1 LTAADVT
8 QKAES
13 TLARLS
19 AFFFRH
25 RWLKLV
31 LLLAVPLAWLVGVY
45 LASLGSLLV
54 QSFWRADELSP
65 NPIHVWNLDNYRAFL
80 TGDSAYRSIVGRT
93 LGFAAVTTAIDVV
106 LAFPLA
112 YYLTRVASPRTRR
125 LVLVLVTVPLFSSLI
140 VRLYSV
146 RLILDD
152 GGILHSLLAKVGLDV
167 QIGFS
172 EVAMAIAFAY
182 VWLPF
187 MVLPVYAALER
198 VPGSLIEA
206 SRDLGAKGFGTF
218 RTIVLPLAFPGVVA
232 GSIFTFSLTLGDF
245 ITPAIV
251 GGDNHQLIGSV
262 VYSNFGIA
270 NNAPFAAA
278 FATVPL
284 GIMAVY
290 LLTARR
296 LGAFEHL

>member
-1 LTAADVT
+1 VTPATA
-8 QKAES
+8 KAES
-13 TLARLS
+13 PLTRLS

-80 TGDSAYRSIVGRT
+80 TGDSVYRSIVART
-93 LGFAAVTTAIDVV
+93 LGFAAITTVV
-106 LAFPLA
+106 DIALAFPLA
-112 YYLTRVASPRTRR
+112 YYLTRVATPRTRR
-125 LVLVLVTVPLFSSLI
+125 LVLVLITVPLFSSLI

-152 GGILHSLLAKVGLDV
+152 GGILHSLLATFGLNV

-172 EVAMAIAFAY
+172 EIAMAIAFAY

-187 MVLPVYAALER
+187 MILPVYAALER

-206 SRDLGAKGFGTF
+206 SRDLGAKGSTTF
-218 RTIVLPLAFPGVVA
+218 RTVVLPLAFPGVVA

-284 GIMAVY
+284 AIMAIY

>member
-1 LTAADVT
+1 MT
-8 QKAES
+8 KAES
-13 TLARLS
+13 ALTRLS

-45 LASLGSLLV
+45 LASLGSLLI

-65 NPIHVWNLDNYRAFL
+65 NPVHVWNLDNYREFL
-80 TGDSAYRSIVGRT
+80 TGDPVYRSIVART
-93 LGFAAVTTAIDVV
+93 LGFAAITTVVDVA

-152 GGILHSLLAKVGLDV
+152 GGILHALLAKLGLNV
-167 QIGFS
+167 QIGFT
-172 EVAMAIAFAY
+172 ELAMAIAFAY

-187 MVLPVYAALER
+187 MILPVYAALER

-206 SRDLGAKGFGTF
+206 SRDLGAKGSTTF
-218 RTIVLPLAFPGVVA
+218 RTVVLPLAFPGVVA

-245 ITPAIV
+245 ITPTIV

-284 GIMAVY
+284 AIMAIY
-290 LLTARR
+290 LLSARR

>member
-1 LTAADVT
+1 VT
-8 QKAES
+8 KAES
-13 TLARLS
+13 PLTRLS

-45 LASLGSLLV
+45 LASLGSLLI

-65 NPIHVWNLDNYRAFL
+65 NPVHVWNLDNYREFL
-80 TGDSAYRSIVGRT
+80 TGDPVYRSIVART
-93 LGFAAVTTAIDVV
+93 LGFAAITTVV
-106 LAFPLA
+106 DIALAFPLA

-152 GGILHSLLAKVGLDV
+152 GGILHALLAKLGLNV
-167 QIGFS
+167 QIGFT
-172 EVAMAIAFAY
+172 ELAMAIAFAY

-187 MVLPVYAALER
+187 MILPVYAALER

-206 SRDLGAKGFGTF
+206 SRDLGAKGSTTF
-218 RTIVLPLAFPGVVA
+218 RTVVLPLAFPGVVA

-245 ITPAIV
+245 ITPTIV

-278 FATVPL
+278 FAIVPL
-284 GIMAVY
+284 AIMAIY
-290 LLTARR
+290 LLSARR

>member
-1 LTAADVT
+1 M
-8 QKAES
+8 KAES
-13 TLARLS
+13 TLTRLS
-19 AFFFRH
+19 AFFFRR
-25 RWLKLV
+25 RWLKLA

-45 LASLGSLLV
+45 LASLGGLLI
-54 QSFWRADELSP
+54 QSFWRANELSP
-65 NPIHVWNLDNYRAFL
+65 NPDHVWNLDNYRQFL
-80 TGDSAYRSIVGRT
+80 TGDSVYRTIAERT
-93 LGFAAVTTAIDVV
+93 LGFAAITTVIDVA

-112 YYLTRVASPRTRR
+112 YYLTRVASRRARR
-125 LVLVLVTVPLFSSLI
+125 LVLVLITVPLFSSLI

-152 GGILHSLLAKVGLDV
+152 GGILHAALRHVGLNV
-167 QIGFS
+167 QLGFT

-182 VWLPF
+182 IWLPF
-187 MVLPVYAALER
+187 MILPVYAALER

-206 SRDLGAKGFGTF
+206 SRDLGAKGGTTF
-218 RTIVLPLAFPGVVA
+218 RTIVLPLALPGVVA
-232 GSIFTFSLTLGDF
+232 GSVFTFSLTLGDF
-245 ITPAIV
+245 ITPSIV

-284 GIMAVY
+284 AIMAIY

>member
-1 LTAADVT
+1 V
-8 QKAES
+8 KAES
-13 TLARLS
+13 PLTRLS

-25 RWLKLV
+25 RWLKLS
-31 LLLAVPLAWLVGVY
+31 LLLAVPLAWLIGVY
-45 LASLGSLLV
+45 LASLASLFV
-54 QSFWRADELSP
+54 QSFWRANELSA
-65 NPIHVWNLDNYRAFL
+65 NPDHVWNLDNYRQFL
-80 TGDSAYRSIVGRT
+80 TGDSVYRTIVQRT
-93 LGFAAVTTAIDVV
+93 LGFAAITTLIDVV

-112 YYLTRVASPRTRR
+112 YYLTRVASRRTRR

-140 VRLYSV
+140 VRLYSI

-152 GGILHSLLAKVGLDV
+152 EGILHSAMGRLGLNV
-167 QIGFS
+167 QLGFT
-172 EVAMAIAFAY
+172 EIAMVIAFSY
-182 VWLPF
+182 IWLPF
-187 MVLPVYAALER
+187 MILPVYAALER

-206 SRDLGAKGFGTF
+206 SRDLGAKGSTTF

-245 ITPAIV
+245 ITPSIV

-284 GIMAVY
+284 AIMAIY
-290 LLTARR
+290 LLIARR

>member
-1 LTAADVT
+1 VT
-8 QKAES
+8 KAES
-13 TLARLS
+13 PFTRLS

-25 RWLKLV
+25 RGLKLV

-65 NPIHVWNLDNYRAFL
+65 NPIHVWNLDNYREFL
-80 TGDSAYRSIVGRT
+80 TGDSVYRSIVART
-93 LGFAAVTTAIDVV
+93 LGFAVITTLVDIV

-112 YYLTRVASPRTRR
+112 YYLARVATPRTRR

-152 GGILHSLLAKVGLDV
+152 GGILHSVLATFGLNV
-167 QIGFS
+167 QIGFTQL
-172 EVAMAIAFAY
+172 AMAIAFAY

-187 MVLPVYAALER
+187 MILPVYAALER

-206 SRDLGAKGFGTF
+206 SRDLGAKGSTTF
-218 RTIVLPLAFPGVVA
+218 RTVVLPLAFPGVVA
-232 GSIFTFSLTLGDF
+232 GSIFTFALTLGDF
-245 ITPAIV
+245 ITPTIV

-284 GIMAVY
+284 VIMAVY
-290 LLTARR
+290 LLAARR
-296 LGAFEHL
+296 LGAFDHL

>member
-1 LTAADVT
+1 MT
-8 QKAES
+8 KAES
-13 TLARLS
+13 PLTRLS

-25 RWLKLV
+25 RGLKLI

-65 NPIHVWNLDNYRAFL
+65 NPIHVWNLDNYREFL
-80 TGDSAYRSIVGRT
+80 TGDSVYRSIVART
-93 LGFAAVTTAIDVV
+93 LGFAAITTLVDIV

-112 YYLTRVASPRTRR
+112 YYLTRVATRRTRR
-125 LVLVLVTVPLFSSLI
+125 LVLVLITVPLFSSLI

-152 GGILHSLLAKVGLDV
+152 GGILHSMLGTFGLNV
-167 QIGFS
+167 QIGFT
-172 EVAMAIAFAY
+172 ELAMAIAFAY

-187 MVLPVYAALER
+187 MILPVYAALER

-206 SRDLGAKGFGTF
+206 SRDLGAKGSTTF
-218 RTIVLPLAFPGVVA
+218 RTVVLPLAFPGVVA

-284 GIMAVY
+284 AIMAVY
-290 LLTARR
+290 LLAARR
-296 LGAFEHL
+296 LGAFDHL

>member
-1 LTAADVT
+1 MP
-8 QKAES
+8 KAES
-13 TLARLS
+13 SLTRLS

-25 RWLKLV
+25 RRLKLL

-65 NPIHVWNLDNYRAFL
+65 NPVHVWNLDNYREFL
-80 TGDSAYRSIVGRT
+80 TGDSVYRSIVART
-93 LGFAAVTTAIDVV
+93 LGFAAITTVV
-106 LAFPLA
+106 DIALAFPLA
-112 YYLTRVASPRTRR
+112 YYLTRVAAPRTRR
-125 LVLVLVTVPLFSSLI
+125 FMLVLITVPLFSSLI

-152 GGILHSLLAKVGLDV
+152 GGILHALLAKLGLDV
-167 QIGFS
+167 QIGFT
-172 EVAMAIAFAY
+172 ELAMAIAFAY

-187 MVLPVYAALER
+187 MILPVYAALER

-206 SRDLGAKGFGTF
+206 SRDLGAKGSTTF
-218 RTIVLPLAFPGVVA
+218 RTVVLPLAFPGVVA
-232 GSIFTFSLTLGDF
+232 GSIFTFALTLGDF
-245 ITPAIV
+245 ITPTIV

-284 GIMAVY
+284 AIMAVY
-290 LLTARR
+290 LLGARR
-296 LGAFEHL
+296 LGAFDHL

>member
-1 LTAADVT
+1 LTGADVT
-8 QKAES
+8 PEAES
-13 TLARLS
+13 ALTRLS

-31 LLLAVPLAWLVGVY
+31 LLLAVPLAWLAGVY
-45 LASLGSLLV
+45 LASLASLFV

-65 NPIHVWNLDNYRAFL
+65 NPIHVWNLDNYRAFI
-80 TGDSAYRSIVGRT
+80 TGDSVYRSIVART
-93 LGFAAVTTAIDVV
+93 LGFAVVATLIDIA

-112 YYLTRVASPRTRR
+112 YYLTRVASPRMRR
-125 LVLVLVTVPLFSSLI
+125 IVLVLVTVPLFSSLI

-152 GGILHSLLAKVGLDV
+152 GGILHSLLATFGLDV
-167 QIGFS
+167 QIGFTQL
-172 EVAMAIAFAY
+172 AMTIAFAY

-187 MVLPVYAALER
+187 MILPVYAALER

-218 RTIVLPLAFPGVVA
+218 RTVVLPLAFPGVVA

-245 ITPAIV
+245 ITPSIV

-284 GIMAVY
+284 AIMAIY
-290 LLTARR
+290 LIGARR

>member
-1 LTAADVT
+1 MP
-8 QKAES
+8 KAES
-13 TLARLS
+13 ALTRLS

-25 RWLKLV
+25 RWLKLA
-31 LLLAVPLAWLVGVY
+31 LLLAVPLAWLAGVY

-65 NPIHVWNLDNYRAFL
+65 NPVHVWNLDNYRSFL
-80 TGDSAYRSIVGRT
+80 SGDPVYRSIVART
-93 LGFAAVTTAIDVV
+93 LGFAAITTAVDVV

-112 YYLTRVASPRTRR
+112 YYLTRVAAPRTRR
-125 LVLVLVTVPLFSSLI
+125 IVLVLITVPLFSSLI

-152 GGILHSLLAKVGLDV
+152 GGILHALLGKAGLDV
-167 QIGFS
+167 QIGFT
-172 EVAMAIAFAY
+172 ELAMAIAFAY

-187 MVLPVYAALER
+187 MILPVYAALER

-206 SRDLGAKGFGTF
+206 SRDLGAKGGTTF
-218 RTIVLPLAFPGVVA
+218 RTVVLPLAFPGIVA

-245 ITPAIV
+245 ITPTIV

-284 GIMAVY
+284 AIMAVY
-290 LLTARR
+290 LLAAKR

>member
-1 LTAADVT
+1 VT
-8 QKAES
+8 KAES
-13 TLARLS
+13 PFTRLS

-25 RWLKLV
+25 RGLKLI

-65 NPIHVWNLDNYRAFL
+65 NPIHVWNLDNYREFL
-80 TGDSAYRSIVGRT
+80 TGDSVYRSIVART
-93 LGFAAVTTAIDVV
+93 LGFAAITTLVDIV

-112 YYLTRVASPRTRR
+112 YYLARVATPRTRR

-152 GGILHSLLAKVGLDV
+152 GGILHSVLATFGLNV
-167 QIGFS
+167 QIGFTQL
-172 EVAMAIAFAY
+172 AMAIAFAY

-187 MVLPVYAALER
+187 MILPVYAALER

-206 SRDLGAKGFGTF
+206 SRDLGAKGSTTF
-218 RTIVLPLAFPGVVA
+218 RTVVLPLAFPGVVA
-232 GSIFTFSLTLGDF
+232 GSIFTFALTLGDF
-245 ITPAIV
+245 ITPTIV

-284 GIMAVY
+284 VIMAVY
-290 LLTARR
+290 LLAARR
-296 LGAFEHL
+296 LGAFDHL

>member
-1 LTAADVT
+1 MP
-8 QKAES
+8 KAES
-13 TLARLS
+13 PITRLS

-65 NPIHVWNLDNYRAFL
+65 NPVHVWNLDNYREFL
-80 TGDSAYRSIVGRT
+80 TGDSVYRSIVART
-93 LGFAAVTTAIDVV
+93 LGFAAITTVVDVV

-112 YYLTRVASPRTRR
+112 YYLTRVASSRTRR
-125 LVLVLVTVPLFSSLI
+125 LMLVLITVPLFSSLI

-146 RLILDD
+146 RLIFDD
-152 GGILHSLLAKVGLDV
+152 GGILHALLAKVGLNV

-172 EVAMAIAFAY
+172 ELAMAIAFAY

-187 MVLPVYAALER
+187 MILPVYAALER

-206 SRDLGAKGFGTF
+206 SRDLGAKGSTTF
-218 RTIVLPLAFPGVVA
+218 RTVVA
-232 GSIFTFSLTLGDF
+232 GSIFTFALTLGDF

-262 VYSNFGIA
+262 IYSNFGIA

-284 GIMAVY
+284 AIMAIY
-290 LLTARR
+290 LLSAKR

>member
-1 LTAADVT
+1 MP
-8 QKAES
+8 KAES
-13 TLARLS
+13 LLTRLS

-25 RWLKLV
+25 RRLKLV

-65 NPIHVWNLDNYRAFL
+65 NPVHVWNLDNYRTFL
-80 TGDSAYRSIVGRT
+80 TGDPVYRSIVART
-93 LGFAAVTTAIDVV
+93 LGFAVVTTLVDVV

-125 LVLVLVTVPLFSSLI
+125 VVLVLVTVPLFSSLI

-152 GGILHSLLAKVGLDV
+152 GGILHALLAKAGLDV
-167 QIGFS
+167 QIGFT

-187 MVLPVYAALER
+187 MILPVYAALER

-206 SRDLGAKGFGTF
+206 SRDLGAKGSTTF
-218 RTIVLPLAFPGVVA
+218 RTVVLPLAFPGRRGRLDLHVLA
-232 GSIFTFSLTLGDF
+232 
-245 ITPAIV
+245 
-251 GGDNHQLIGSV
+251 H
-262 VYSNFGIA
+262 
-270 NNAPFAAA
+270 
-278 FATVPL
+278 
-284 GIMAVY
+284 
-290 LLTARR
+290 ARR
-296 LGAFEHL
+296 LHHAHDRRRRQPPADRLGRLQQLRDRQQRARSRRRSRPCRSRSWPSTC

>member
-8 QKAES
+8 PKAES
-13 TLARLS
+13 ALTRLS

-31 LLLAVPLAWLVGVY
+31 LLLAIPLAWLVGVY

-65 NPIHVWNLDNYRAFL
+65 NPVHVWNLDNYRAFL
-80 TGDSAYRSIVGRT
+80 TGDPVYRSIVGRT
-93 LGFAAVTTAIDVV
+93 LGFAALTTVVDIV

-112 YYLTRVASPRTRR
+112 YYLTRVASHRTRR

-152 GGILHSLLAKVGLDV
+152 GGILHALMAKVGLDV

-172 EVAMAIAFAY
+172 ELAMAIAFSY

-187 MVLPVYAALER
+187 MILPVYAALER

-206 SRDLGAKGFGTF
+206 SRDLGAKGSTTF
-218 RTIVLPLAFPGVVA
+218 RTVLLPLAFPGVVA

-245 ITPAIV
+245 ITPTIV

-284 GIMAVY
+284 LIMAIY
-290 LLTARR
+290 LLVARR

>member
-1 LTAADVT
+1 VT
-8 QKAES
+8 KAES
-13 TLARLS
+13 PFTRLS

-25 RWLKLV
+25 RGLKLV

-65 NPIHVWNLDNYRAFL
+65 NPIHVWNLDNYREFL
-80 TGDSAYRSIVGRT
+80 TGDSVYRSIVART
-93 LGFAAVTTAIDVV
+93 LGFAAITTLVDIV

-112 YYLTRVASPRTRR
+112 YYLARVATPRTRR

-152 GGILHSLLAKVGLDV
+152 GGILHSVLATFGLNV
-167 QIGFS
+167 QIGFT

-187 MVLPVYAALER
+187 MILPVYAALER

-206 SRDLGAKGFGTF
+206 SRDLGAKGSTTF
-218 RTIVLPLAFPGVVA
+218 RTVVLPLAFPGVVA
-232 GSIFTFSLTLGDF
+232 GSIFTFALTLGDF
-245 ITPAIV
+245 ITPTIV

-284 GIMAVY
+284 AIMAVY
-290 LLTARR
+290 LLAARR
-296 LGAFEHL
+296 LGAFDHL

>member
-1 LTAADVT
+1 VT
-8 QKAES
+8 KAES
-13 TLARLS
+13 PLTRLS

-25 RWLKLV
+25 RGLKLV
-31 LLLAVPLAWLVGVY
+31 LLLAVPLAWLIGVY

-65 NPIHVWNLDNYRAFL
+65 NPVHVWNLDNYREFL
-80 TGDSAYRSIVGRT
+80 TGDSVYRSIVART
-93 LGFAAVTTAIDVV
+93 IGFAAITTLVDIV

-112 YYLTRVASPRTRR
+112 YYLTRVARPRTRR
-125 LVLVLVTVPLFSSLI
+125 LMLVLITVPLFSSLI

-152 GGILHSLLAKVGLDV
+152 GGILHSLLATFGLNV
-167 QIGFS
+167 QIGFT
-172 EVAMAIAFAY
+172 ELAMAIAFAY

-187 MVLPVYAALER
+187 MILPVYAALER

-206 SRDLGAKGFGTF
+206 SRDLGAKGSTTF
-218 RTIVLPLAFPGVVA
+218 RTVVLPLAFPGVVA

-284 GIMAVY
+284 VIMAIY
-290 LLTARR
+290 LIVARR

>member
-1 LTAADVT
+1 MP
-8 QKAES
+8 KAES
-13 TLARLS
+13 PLQRLS

-45 LASLGSLLV
+45 LASLGSLLI

-65 NPIHVWNLDNYRAFL
+65 NPIHDWNLDNYRTFL
-80 TGDSAYRSIVGRT
+80 TGDPVYHSIVART
-93 LGFAAVTTAIDVV
+93 LGFAAVTTIIDVI

-112 YYLTRVASPRTRR
+112 YYLTRVAAPRTRR
-125 LVLVLVTVPLFSSLI
+125 VVLVLITVPLFSSLI

-152 GGILHSLLAKVGLDV
+152 GGILHSFLATFGLNV
-167 QIGFS
+167 QIGFT
-172 EVAMAIAFAY
+172 ETAMAIAFAY
-182 VWLPF
+182 IWLPF
-187 MVLPVYAALER
+187 MILPVYAALER

-206 SRDLGAKGFGTF
+206 SRDLGAKGSTTF
-218 RTIVLPLAFPGVVA
+218 RTVVLPLAFPGVVA

-284 GIMAVY
+284 AIMAIY
-290 LLTARR
+290 LIGARR
-296 LGAFEHL
+296 LGAFDHL

>member
-1 LTAADVT
+1 VT
-8 QKAES
+8 KAES
-13 TLARLS
+13 PLTRPS

-45 LASLGSLLV
+45 LASLGSLLI

-65 NPIHVWNLDNYRAFL
+65 NPIHVWNLDNYRSFL
-80 TGDSAYRSIVGRT
+80 TGDPVYRSIVART
-93 LGFAAVTTAIDVV
+93 LGFAAITTVVDVA

-125 LVLVLVTVPLFSSLI
+125 LVLVLITVPLFSSLI

-152 GGILHSLLAKVGLDV
+152 GGILHALLAKLGLDV

-172 EVAMAIAFAY
+172 ELAMAIAFAY

-187 MVLPVYAALER
+187 MILPVYAALER

-206 SRDLGAKGFGTF
+206 SRDLGAKGSTTF
-218 RTIVLPLAFPGVVA
+218 RTVVLPLAFPGVVA

-245 ITPAIV
+245 ITPTIV

-284 GIMAVY
+284 AIMGIY
-290 LLTARR
+290 LLGARR
-296 LGAFEHL
+296 LGAFDHL

>member
-1 LTAADVT
+1 MT
-8 QKAES
+8 
-13 TLARLS
+13 RLS
-19 AFFFRH
+19 AFFFR
-25 RWLKLV
+25 RRRLKLA

-45 LASLGSLLV
+45 LASLGGLLI
-54 QSFWRADELSP
+54 QSFWKANELSP
-65 NPIHVWNLDNYRAFL
+65 NPDHIWNLDNYRQFL
-80 TGDSAYRSIVGRT
+80 TGDSVYRTIAERT
-93 LGFAAVTTAIDVV
+93 LGFAAVTTVADIA

-112 YYLTRVASPRTRR
+112 YYLARVASPRARR

-152 GGILHSLLAKVGLDV
+152 GGILHAALRHLGLNVQVG
-167 QIGFS
+167 FT

-182 VWLPF
+182 IWLPF
-187 MVLPVYAALER
+187 MILPVYAALER

-206 SRDLGAKGFGTF
+206 SRDLGAKGGTTF

-232 GSIFTFSLTLGDF
+232 GSMFTFSLTLGDF
-245 ITPAIV
+245 ITPSIV

-284 GIMAVY
+284 AIMAVY

>member
-1 LTAADVT
+1 V
-8 QKAES
+8 KAES
-13 TLARLS
+13 TLTRLS
-19 AFFFRH
+19 AFFFRR
-25 RWLKLV
+25 RWLKLA

-45 LASLGSLLV
+45 LASLGGLLI
-54 QSFWRADELSP
+54 QSFWRANELSP
-65 NPIHVWNLDNYRAFL
+65 NPDHVWNLDNYRQFL
-80 TGDSAYRSIVGRT
+80 TGDSVYRTIAERT
-93 LGFAAVTTAIDVV
+93 LGFAAITTVIDVV

-112 YYLTRVASPRTRR
+112 YYLTRVASPRARR

-152 GGILHSLLAKVGLDV
+152 GGILHAALRHVGLNV
-167 QIGFS
+167 QLGFT

-182 VWLPF
+182 IWLPF
-187 MVLPVYAALER
+187 MILPVYGALER

-206 SRDLGAKGFGTF
+206 SRDLGAKGGTTF
-218 RTIVLPLAFPGVVA
+218 RTIVLPLALPGVVA
-232 GSIFTFSLTLGDF
+232 GSVFTFSLTLGDF
-245 ITPAIV
+245 ITPSIV

-284 GIMAVY
+284 AIMAIY
-290 LLTARR
+290 LLAARR

>member
-1 LTAADVT
+1 MS
-8 QKAES
+8 KAES
-13 TLARLS
+13 PLTRLS

-45 LASLGSLLV
+45 LASLAGLLV
-54 QSFWRADELSP
+54 QSFWRANELSP
-65 NPIHVWNLDNYRAFL
+65 NPVHVWNLDNYRAFL
-80 TGDSAYRSIVGRT
+80 TGDAVYRSIVGRT
-93 LGFAAVTTAIDVV
+93 LGFAAITTVVDVA

-112 YYLTRVASPRTRR
+112 YYLARVAAPRTRR
-125 LVLVLVTVPLFSSLI
+125 VVLVLITVPLFSSLI

-152 GGILHSLLAKVGLDV
+152 GGILHALLAKLGLNV
-167 QIGFS
+167 QIGFT
-172 EVAMAIAFAY
+172 ELAMAIAFAY

-187 MVLPVYAALER
+187 MILPVYAALER

-206 SRDLGAKGFGTF
+206 SRDLGAKGATTF
-218 RTIVLPLAFPGVVA
+218 RTVVLPLAFPGVVA

-284 GIMAVY
+284 AIMAVY

>member
-1 LTAADVT
+1 MT
-8 QKAES
+8 KAES
-13 TLARLS
+13 PLTRLS

-25 RWLKLV
+25 RGLKLI

-65 NPIHVWNLDNYRAFL
+65 NPIHVWNLDNYREFL
-80 TGDSAYRSIVGRT
+80 TGDSVYRSIVART
-93 LGFAAVTTAIDVV
+93 LGFAAITTLVDIV

-112 YYLTRVASPRTRR
+112 YYLARIATPRTRR
-125 LVLVLVTVPLFSSLI
+125 IVLVLVTVPLFSSLI

-152 GGILHSLLAKVGLDV
+152 GGILHSVLATFGLNV
-167 QIGFS
+167 QIGFTQL
-172 EVAMAIAFAY
+172 AMAIAFAY

-187 MVLPVYAALER
+187 MILPVYAALER

-206 SRDLGAKGFGTF
+206 SRDLGAKGSTTF
-218 RTIVLPLAFPGVVA
+218 RTVVLPLAFPGVVA
-232 GSIFTFSLTLGDF
+232 GSIFTFALTLGDF
-245 ITPAIV
+245 ITPTIV

-284 GIMAVY
+284 VIMAVY
-290 LLTARR
+290 LLAARR
-296 LGAFEHL
+296 LGAFDHL

>member
-8 QKAES
+8 PKAES
-13 TLARLS
+13 SLARLS

-65 NPIHVWNLDNYRAFL
+65 NPVHVWNLDNYRSFL
-80 TGDSAYRSIVGRT
+80 SGDPVYRAIVART
-93 LGFAAVTTAIDVV
+93 LGFAAITTIVDIV

-125 LVLVLVTVPLFSSLI
+125 TVLVLITVPLFSSLI

-152 GGILHSLLAKVGLDV
+152 GGILHALLAKAGLDV
-167 QIGFS
+167 QIGFT
-172 EVAMAIAFAY
+172 EPAMAIAFAY

-187 MVLPVYAALER
+187 MILPVYAALER

-206 SRDLGAKGFGTF
+206 SRDLGAKGGTTF
-218 RTIVLPLAFPGVVA
+218 RTVVLPLALPGIVA

-245 ITPAIV
+245 ITPTIV

-284 GIMAVY
+284 AIMAIY
-290 LLTARR
+290 LVTARR

>member
-1 LTAADVT
+1 MT
-8 QKAES
+8 KAES
-13 TLARLS
+13 PLTRLS
-19 AFFFRH
+19 AFFYRH

-45 LASLGSLLV
+45 LFSLGSLLV

-65 NPIHVWNLDNYRAFL
+65 NPVHVWNLDNYRAFL
-80 TGDSAYRSIVGRT
+80 TGDSVYRSIVART
-93 LGFAAVTTAIDVV
+93 LGFAAITTIVDIA

-112 YYLTRVASPRTRR
+112 YYLTRVATPRTRR
-125 LVLVLVTVPLFSSLI
+125 LVLVLITVPLFSSLI

-152 GGILHSLLAKVGLDV
+152 GGILHALLAKLGLNV
-167 QIGFS
+167 QIGFT
-172 EVAMAIAFAY
+172 ELAMAIAFAY

-187 MVLPVYAALER
+187 MILPVYAALER

-206 SRDLGAKGFGTF
+206 SRDLGAKGSTTF
-218 RTIVLPLAFPGVVA
+218 RTVVLPLAFPGVVA

-245 ITPAIV
+245 ITPTIV

-284 GIMAVY
+284 AIMAIY

>member
-1 LTAADVT
+1 VT
-8 QKAES
+8 KAES
-13 TLARLS
+13 PLTRLS

-25 RWLKLV
+25 RGLKLV

-65 NPIHVWNLDNYRAFL
+65 NPIHVWNLDNYREFL
-80 TGDSAYRSIVGRT
+80 TGDSVYRSIVGRT
-93 LGFAAVTTAIDVV
+93 LGFAVITTLVDIV

-112 YYLTRVASPRTRR
+112 YYLTRVARPRTRR
-125 LVLVLVTVPLFSSLI
+125 LMLVLITVPLFSSLI

-152 GGILHSLLAKVGLDV
+152 GGILHSVLGTFGLNV

-172 EVAMAIAFAY
+172 ELAMAIAFSY

-187 MVLPVYAALER
+187 MILPIYAALER

-206 SRDLGAKGFGTF
+206 SRDLGARGSTTF
-218 RTIVLPLAFPGVVA
+218 RTVVLPLAFPGVVA
-232 GSIFTFSLTLGDF
+232 GSIFTFALTLGDF

-284 GIMAVY
+284 VIMAIY
-290 LLTARR
+290 LLAARR
-296 LGAFEHL
+296 LGAFDHL

>member
-1 LTAADVT
+1 MT
-8 QKAES
+8 KAES
-13 TLARLS
+13 PLTRLS

-25 RWLKLV
+25 RWLKLI

-65 NPIHVWNLDNYRAFL
+65 NPIHVWNLDNYREFL
-80 TGDSAYRSIVGRT
+80 TGDSVYRSIVART
-93 LGFAAVTTAIDVV
+93 LGFAAITTIVDIV

-112 YYLTRVASPRTRR
+112 YYLTRVAAPRTRR
-125 LVLVLVTVPLFSSLI
+125 LMLVLITVPLFSSLI

-152 GGILHSLLAKVGLDV
+152 GGILHSFMGTFGLNV
-167 QIGFS
+167 QIGFT
-172 EVAMAIAFAY
+172 ETAMAIAFAY

-187 MVLPVYAALER
+187 MILPIYAALER

-206 SRDLGAKGFGTF
+206 SRDLGAKGSTTF
-218 RTIVLPLAFPGVVA
+218 RTVVLPLAFPGVVA

-284 GIMAVY
+284 AIMAVY
-290 LLTARR
+290 LLVARR

>member
-1 LTAADVT
+1 MT
-8 QKAES
+8 KAES
-13 TLARLS
+13 PFTRLS

-25 RWLKLV
+25 RGLKLI

-65 NPIHVWNLDNYRAFL
+65 NPIHVWNLDNYREFL
-80 TGDSAYRSIVGRT
+80 TGDSVYRSIVART
-93 LGFAAVTTAIDVV
+93 LGFAAITTLVDIV

-112 YYLTRVASPRTRR
+112 YYLARVATPRTRR

-152 GGILHSLLAKVGLDV
+152 GGILHSVLATFGLNV
-167 QIGFS
+167 QIGFTQL
-172 EVAMAIAFAY
+172 AMAIAFAY

-187 MVLPVYAALER
+187 MILPVYAALER

-206 SRDLGAKGFGTF
+206 SRDLGAKGSTTF
-218 RTIVLPLAFPGVVA
+218 RTVVLPLAFPGVVA
-232 GSIFTFSLTLGDF
+232 GSIFTFALTLGDF
-245 ITPAIV
+245 ITPTIV

-284 GIMAVY
+284 VIMAVY
-290 LLTARR
+290 LLAARR
-296 LGAFEHL
+296 LGAFDHL

>member
-1 LTAADVT
+1 VT
-8 QKAES
+8 KAES
-13 TLARLS
+13 PLTRLS

-25 RWLKLV
+25 RGLKLA

-65 NPIHVWNLDNYRAFL
+65 NPIHVWNLDNYREFL
-80 TGDSAYRSIVGRT
+80 TGDSVYRSIVART
-93 LGFAAVTTAIDVV
+93 LGFAAITTLVDIV

-112 YYLTRVASPRTRR
+112 YYLARVATPRTRR

-152 GGILHSLLAKVGLDV
+152 GGILHSLLGTFGLNV
-167 QIGFS
+167 QIGFTQL
-172 EVAMAIAFAY
+172 AMAIAFAY

-187 MVLPVYAALER
+187 MILPVYAALER

-206 SRDLGAKGFGTF
+206 SRDLGAKGSTTF
-218 RTIVLPLAFPGVVA
+218 RTVVLPLAFPGVVA
-232 GSIFTFSLTLGDF
+232 GSIFTFALTLGDF
-245 ITPAIV
+245 ITPTIV

-284 GIMAVY
+284 VIMAVY
-290 LLTARR
+290 LLAARR
-296 LGAFEHL
+296 LGAFDHL

>member
-1 LTAADVT
+1 M
-8 QKAES
+8 
-13 TLARLS
+13 
-19 AFFFRH
+19 
-25 RWLKLV
+25 

-65 NPIHVWNLDNYRAFL
+65 NPVHVWNLDNYREFL
-80 TGDSAYRSIVGRT
+80 TGDSVYRSIVART
-93 LGFAAVTTAIDVV
+93 LGFAAVTTVIDVA

-112 YYLTRVASPRTRR
+112 YYLTRVASARMRR

-152 GGILHSLLAKVGLDV
+152 GGILHALAAKVGLDV
-167 QIGFS
+167 QIGFT
-172 EVAMAIAFAY
+172 EIAMAIAFAY

-187 MVLPVYAALER
+187 MILPVYAALER

-206 SRDLGAKGFGTF
+206 SRDLGAKGGTTF

-284 GIMAVY
+284 AIMAIY
-290 LLTARR
+290 LLSARR

>member
-1 LTAADVT
+1 MP
-8 QKAES
+8 KAES
-13 TLARLS
+13 PLTRLS

-31 LLLAVPLAWLVGVY
+31 LLLVVPLAWLVGVY

-65 NPIHVWNLDNYRAFL
+65 NPIHDWNLDNYRTFL
-80 TGDSAYRSIVGRT
+80 TGDPVYHSIVART
-93 LGFAAVTTAIDVV
+93 LGFAAITTVIDII

-112 YYLTRVASPRTRR
+112 YYLARVAAQRTRR
-125 LVLVLVTVPLFSSLI
+125 VMLVLITVPLFSSLI

-152 GGILHSLLAKVGLDV
+152 GGILHSFLATFGLNV
-167 QIGFS
+167 QIGFT
-172 EVAMAIAFAY
+172 ETAMAIAFAY

-187 MVLPVYAALER
+187 MILPVYAALER

-206 SRDLGAKGFGTF
+206 SRDLGAKGSTTF
-218 RTIVLPLAFPGVVA
+218 RTVVLPLAFPGVVA
-232 GSIFTFSLTLGDF
+232 GSIFTFALTLGDF

-284 GIMAVY
+284 VIMAIY
-290 LLTARR
+290 LLGARR
-296 LGAFEHL
+296 LGAFDHL